1 MVELTNEQVQE
12 NQTSN
17 TLQELENK
25 IQLIE
30 DSQNTLIEGVFEN
43 FILKLE

>member
-1 MVELTNEQVQE
+1 MEIANTYKIEVVTN
-12 NQTSN
+12 NA
-17 TLQELENK
+17 QELENK